1 MSHRLLLMAAALVV
15 ACTVGLVGAQAQK
28 GKTQTAIGPVSKVAG
43 DTLSV
48 DTSKG
53 PMQFVTSD
61 ATQVKVQG
69 GSSKAR
75 AAKEAGQK
83 GVKISDAVHEGDQVS
98 VKYTDVGGK
107 LMASEIDV
115 KQRRPASAQ
124 KSK

>member
-1 MSHRLLLMAAALVV
+1 MSHRLLLTAAALVLGGAV
-15 ACTVGLVGAQAQK
+15 SLVGAQDQK
-28 GKTQTAIGPVSKVAG
+28 GKTLTAIGPVSKVAG
-43 DTLSV
+43 EIISV

-61 ATQVKVQG
+61 ATKVKVAG
-69 GSSKAR
+69 GGAKAQ
-75 AAKEAGQK
+75 AAKQAGQK

-115 KQRRPASAQ
+115 KQSRPASAQ
-124 KSK
+124 KTK

>member
-1 MSHRLLLMAAALVV
+1 MSYRLLLTAAALVLSGAV
-15 ACTVGLVGAQAQK
+15 SLVGAQDQK
-28 GKTQTAIGPVSKVAG
+28 GKTLTAIGPVSKVAA
-43 DTLSV
+43 DMVSV

-53 PMQFVTSD
+53 PMQFTTTD
-61 ATQVKVQG
+61 ATKVKVAG
-69 GSSKAR
+69 GGAKAQ

-83 GVKISDAVHEGDQVS
+83 GLKISEAVHEGDQVS

-124 KSK
+124 KTK

>member
-1 MSHRLLLMAAALVV
+1 MSHRLLLTAAAIVLG
-15 ACTVGLVGAQAQK
+15 CTVSLVGAQAPK
-28 GKTQTAIGPVSKVAG
+28 GKTLTAIGPVSKVSG
-43 DTLSV
+43 EMVSV

-53 PMQFVTSD
+53 PMQFVTTET
-61 ATQVKVQG
+61 TQVKVAG
-69 GSSKAR
+69 GGGKAQ

-83 GVKISDAVHEGDQVS
+83 GLKISDAVHEGDQVS